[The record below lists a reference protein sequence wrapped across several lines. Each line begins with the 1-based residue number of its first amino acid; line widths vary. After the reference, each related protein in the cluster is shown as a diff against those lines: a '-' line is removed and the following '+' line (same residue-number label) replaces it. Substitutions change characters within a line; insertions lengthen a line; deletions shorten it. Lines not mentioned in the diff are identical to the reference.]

1 MEESKYLQV
10 TPQYKAMSLDERLR
24 HVALYK
30 PEYEKQQEQ
39 YNKLLEDGVVLEQ
52 LKNSEVDSDLYR
64 EYSNWREG
72 VNNQLDSLLNTG
84 VLNSNAVM
92 QLRRDYLNNFR
103 PKEDLVKL
111 RNTLVQKQ
119 ASEYSPYTLFDKDFS
134 KVSINDMTPDANYRT
149 YKLDDIEKNAFSKLS
164 ERYIQTGVP
173 SDPQNDIEELLSEID
188 TNGLS
193 ADQINSIRDSI
204 SSGFTKAQRTVDEY
218 NLQKERARKQDN
230 YQKLQMDRLRKV
242 INGNTGDEDTDD
254 DTPNP
259 FSPTKKNPAAG
270 KKPVKVINGNAG
282 DQIPIY
288 KLTDE
293 GKDYYFVMRGKD
305 PVLIDSSII
314 GEDGSVDY
322 TSFYNTVY
330 GEPKSSYYDGREY
343 YVGTDGKIN
352 SNIGN
357 YTSRKEFMIHSG
369 DELKE
374 FLQNNPEYAGT
385 LLQVAKERYDTK
397 DILNSNILNF
407 KDISVRVYEPN
418 NKDAYPKSK
427 VAVSLKE
434 KSGSNERFTLI
445 DGLVPDESEGGT
457 ETSPADTAR
466 VQETPKPM
474 GVGNVVIK

>member
-1 MEESKYLQV
+1 MAESKYLQV

-24 HVALYK
+24 HVALYR

-39 YNKLLEDGVVLEQ
+39 YNKLLEDGVVLDQ

-84 VLNSNAVM
+84 VLDSNAVM

-103 PKEDLVKL
+103 PKEDLVRL
-111 RNTLVQKQ
+111 RNALVQRQ

-149 YKLDDIEKNAFSKLS
+149 YRLDDIEKNAFSKLS

-173 SDPQNDIEELLSEID
+173 SDPQNDVEELLSEID
-188 TNGLS
+188 TDGLS
-193 ADQINSIRDSI
+193 ADQIESIRGSI
-204 SSGFTKAQRTVDEY
+204 SSGYMKAQRTVDEY
-218 NLQKERARKQDN
+218 NLQQERARKQDD
-230 YQKLQMDRLRKV
+230 YQKLQMDRLRKT
-242 INGNTGDEDTDD
+242 IDGDTSDD
-254 DTPNP
+254 VVNP
-259 FSPTKKNPAAG
+259 FNPTKKNPAAG
-270 KKPVKVINGNAG
+270 KEPFKVINGNAG

-288 KLTDE
+288 KLTDK

-305 PVLIDSSII
+305 PVLIDNSII

-330 GEPKSSYYDGREY
+330 GDPKASYYDGREY
-343 YVGTDGKIN
+343 FVGTDGKIN

-357 YTSRKEFMIHSG
+357 YTQRNEFMIHSS
-369 DELKE
+369 DELKK

-385 LLQVAKERYDTK
+385 LLQVAKERYDIK
-397 DILNSNILNF
+397 DLFNSDLLNF
-407 KDISVRVYEPN
+407 RDISVRVYEPN
-418 NKDAYPKSK
+418 NNGAYPKSK
-427 VAVSLKE
+427 VTVSLKE
-434 KSGSNERFTLI
+434 KSGRNDSFTLI
-445 DGLVPDESEGGT
+445 DGLVPTGEKT
-457 ETSPADTAR
+457 P
-466 VQETPKPM
+466 ETPASSTNPTGAQNTPAPQ
-474 GVGNVVIK
+474 GVGNMVIG